1 MPAPVELT
9 VSYDTLLAEVG
20 EQLFGIVTGFVSE
33 QTRQIERCMKHGL
46 NDVYSAHPW
55 SFFRPIREITTTAPY
70 STGTITI
77 VAGVVTLAGG
87 TWPSWAALGVL
98 KVDNNYY
105 DVDTRD
111 SNSQITLEDVSIAAS
126 AGTSYQ
132 LGRQEYDLPVGFE
145 AISVDSDLNY
155 EPGQSQCYPAVK
167 QRADRTIRGM
177 QQGEPFYARPLY
189 YSVRTVEFD
198 PTVGSRKRLAF
209 YPTPDLA
216 YVLKVPMILRPT
228 MIDATNKYPVGGE
241 TLAQLITEACLAA
254 AERDYDEQPGR
265 HTQRFIEMLPL
276 AIAADMEKSSPTSLG
291 PDMPRGERQRG
302 FYDYES
308 WRSSL
313 IGGIRLDGDV
323 L

>member
-9 VSYDTLLAEVG
+9 VSYDTLLAEIG
-20 EQLFGIVTGFVSE
+20 EQLFGIVTGFISE
-33 QTRQIERCMKHGL
+33 QTRQIERCMEHGL

-70 STGTITI
+70 ATGTVTI

-87 TWPSWAALGVL
+87 TWPSWAASGVL

-111 SNSQITLEDVSIAAS
+111 SNSQITLEDTSVAEAAGS
-126 AGTSYQ
+126 AFE
-132 LGRQEYDLPVGFE
+132 LGRQEYDLPTGFE
-145 AISVDSDLNY
+145 AISGDSDLHY
-155 EPGQSQCYPAVK
+155 EPGQSECYHPVQQCH
-167 QRADRTIRGM
+167 DTGIRLM
-177 QQGEPFYARPLY
+177 QQGDPFTGRPRK

-209 YPTPDLA
+209 YPTPDAA

-241 TLAQLITEACLAA
+241 TLSQLITEACLAA
-254 AERDYDEQPGR
+254 AERNYDEQEGR
-265 HTQRFIEMLPL
+265 HTKRFIEMLPL
-276 AIAADMEKSSPTSLG
+276 AIAADLEKSSPTSLG
-291 PDMPRGERQRG
+291 PDMPRGERRG
-302 FYDYES
+302 TGHDYDS
-308 WRSSL
+308 WRASL
-313 IGGIRLDGDV
+313 IGGLTLDGDV